1 MHDERKWP
9 LSALLLRGRSTLAR
23 RVAERR
29 RPGQRQHIEIELPG
43 PVLPGILRERQSGGQ
58 HHGKDDG
65 KRRTNEKQRT
75 RPGHA
80 ITPSLNWTHQ
90 VSRISARPGTLQE
103 QNSNQ
108 RRAELTDIYCHI
120 TAELRSGSRVPQTCC
135 LSMIF

>member
-1 MHDERKWP
+1 MHDEGKWP

-43 PVLPGILRERQSGGQ
+43 PVLPEILRERQSGGQ

-80 ITPSLNWTHQ
+80 ISPHSTGRTKSVGL
-90 VSRISARPGTLQE
+90 ARGQE
-103 QNSNQ
+103 HYKNKMAIKGARN
-108 RRAELTDIYCHI
+108 
-120 TAELRSGSRVPQTCC
+120 
-135 LSMIF
+135 